1 MSISSCFIFTV
12 KNSVIKDNNNRK
24 ALKRIFDQ
32 AKEQKRIFSSKLLQ
46 SSLFILNMFENRA
59 FGNEDIKEAKKDINE
74 IINGDKNEAD
84 EDEDTMK
91 NINLCFFNADLYNN
105 YYTKYNYFYNIK
117 DSINLEFKSYTKKN
131 RDIFISPENSS
142 NKKYKSFSKFLI
154 SQLNKKKDDFLQNN
168 EQSNENIIINDNN
181 GLFFEQIKK
190 DLNEIFT
197 NLNLN
202 INDKDMSEI
211 LNIINFGK
219 ENIFKLNFL
228 EKSNFEEL
236 KNKTQTQIKTLNSNM
251 QIELEEKLDY
261 LMKKLEFFF
270 QKDFSKEIDT
280 KSTELFT
287 KEVNIINDRIQKI
300 YSDNQSKYCNIIFE
314 YEKKIKNSLYQKK
327 ENIKKYLENKN
338 YKEIINEIDLEIKD
352 NLEEFN
358 KQNQEFLDNINT
370 EINKLN
376 DDIITTINKYSG
388 IVTFINR
395 QSFKDYFSV
404 KFAGKD
410 VDLANEIYKEIKM
423 STFGLEKIYE
433 EKGFVDWIRSAFS
446 SVNYF
451 QISLDI
457 IINSFVKKNNY
468 ILELLIGELTKYIE
482 KTSNDIY
489 EVYKI
494 TTKIYKEENE
504 EQINIFNQLKNDYT
518 ILKYKIDDVK
528 KKLINKNNH

>member
-1 MSISSCFIFTV
+1 
-12 KNSVIKDNNNRK
+12 
-24 ALKRIFDQ
+24 
-32 AKEQKRIFSSKLLQ
+32 
-46 SSLFILNMFENRA
+46 
-59 FGNEDIKEAKKDINE
+59 
-74 IINGDKNEAD
+74 
-84 EDEDTMK
+84 
-91 NINLCFFNADLYNN
+91 
-105 YYTKYNYFYNIK
+105 
-117 DSINLEFKSYTKKN
+117 
-131 RDIFISPENSS
+131 
-142 NKKYKSFSKFLI
+142 
-154 SQLNKKKDDFLQNN
+154 
-168 EQSNENIIINDNN
+168 
-181 GLFFEQIKK
+181 
-190 DLNEIFT
+190 
-197 NLNLN
+197 
-202 INDKDMSEI
+202 MSEI

-261 LMKKLEFFF
+261 LMKKLDFFF

-287 KEVNIINDRIQKI
+287 KEVDIMNERIQKI

-314 YEKKIKNSLYQKK
+314 YEKKIKNSLSQKI
-327 ENIKKYLENKN
+327 ENIKKYLEKKN

-358 KQNQEFLDNINT
+358 KQIQEFLDNINT

-482 KTSNDIY
+482 KTYNDIY

-494 TTKIYKEENE
+494 TTKIYKEEIE
-504 EQINIFNQLKNDYT
+504 KQINIFNQLKNDYT

-528 KKLINKNNH
+528 KKLTNKNNH